1 MPARSK
7 LATLAPLVAPALAAC
22 TSLHYEDAAGRVHHV
37 GLVVERTD
45 ELAAGSRTT
54 VTGLGLSWWWLA
66 DFKGL
71 ALGASWRGEERPE
84 LTEVAT
90 GVALQVAVEA
100 AFAHEPEP
108 LERPRTRWRAL
119 WLSDDRR
126 DVARTTTGNLGL
138 AALHEPPGGRLVA
151 LYGESTRLGALGAGW
166 NSVLLRTDV
175 AGTQHDSSRA
185 WILASTDT
193 SRPPAAAP
201 THP

>member
-7 LATLAPLVAPALAAC
+7 LAALVSLAAPLLAAC

-54 VTGLGLSWWWLA
+54 VTGIGLSWWWLA

-71 ALGASWRGEERPE
+71 ALGASWRGEERPA

-90 GVALQVAVEA
+90 GVELQVAVEA
-100 AFAHEPEP
+100 ALAHEPEP

-119 WLSDDRR
+119 WLSDERR
-126 DVARTTTGNLGL
+126 PVARTTTGNLGL
-138 AALHEPPGGRLVA
+138 AALHEPPGGRFVA

-166 NSVLLRTDV
+166 NTVLLRTDV
-175 AGTQHDSSRA
+175 AGTRHDSSRA
-185 WILASTDT
+185 WFLASPDT
-193 SRPPAAAP
+193 NRPPAAESSLP
-201 THP
+201 